1 MSYLENSELNSIS
14 LFLTEREVGD
24 AIINGK
30 IELYNVSPVKLPCV
44 EETSNER
51 MSFDHIASFPP
62 EIEGRNRPRSNSC
75 EIFPQRPKNAPRSSS
90 LGDLSAPSSRKL
102 FLDLISTLNES
113 FPDYDFHAT
122 KLHQFV
128 EKDVSSVMRV
138 VNNSLA
144 EITEENP
151 TFLQHLWDSIDRAV
165 GGLRR
170 CEVFSYVPDNE
181 DVEDPFSSHGSIWS
195 FNHFFFNP
203 QKLRICYV
211 TVMATRYYY
220 YMYKKKNKYY

>member
-1 MSYLENSELNSIS
+1 MNYLENSELGSIS

-30 IELYNVSPVKLPCV
+30 IELYNVSPVKLPSV
-44 EETSNER
+44 EESSDS
-51 MSFDHIASFPP
+51 MAFDQAALPP
-62 EIEGRNRPRSNSC
+62 EVESRRPRSNSC
-75 EIFPQRPKNAPRSSS
+75 EIFPQRPKNTTRSSS

-113 FPDYDFHAT
+113 FPDYDFQAT
-122 KLHQFV
+122 KLHQFI
-128 EKDVSSVMRV
+128 ERDVSTVMRF

-144 EITEENP
+144 EITESNP
-151 TFLQHLWDSIDRAV
+151 NFLQHLWDSIDRAV

-181 DVEDPFSSHGSIWS
+181 DDPFSHGSIWS
-195 FNHFFFNP
+195 FNYFFFNP

-211 TVMATRYYY
+211 TVMASRYDRVI
-220 YMYKKKNKYY
+220 NIVHFL

>member
-1 MSYLENSELNSIS
+1 MSCYLENAEIGSLS

-24 AIINGK
+24 VIINGK
-30 IELYNVSPVKLPCV
+30 LELYNVSPVKLSSV
-44 EETSNER
+44 EESSDG
-51 MSFDHIASFPP
+51 MSFDDHIASLPS
-62 EIEGRNRPRSNSC
+62 ENEGSRRPRSNSC
-75 EIFPQRPKNAPRSSS
+75 EIFPSRPKNAPRSSS

-128 EKDVSSVMRV
+128 EKDVSSVMRL

-144 EITEENP
+144 EITEEYP

-170 CEVFSYVPDNE
+170 CEVFSYVPDNNE
-181 DVEDPFSSHGSIWS
+181 GDNPFSSHGSIWS

-220 YMYKKKNKYY
+220 YYYY